1 MRKDIYVVQETK
13 EEGKHLED
21 WCQENGLPV
30 KRSHFSFVF
39 TNKDDDWNCFLYAKN
54 CDSFIANQD
63 LRLAKRT
70 GTQVT
75 IEEFKRLQLESLG
88 KIETSSDEWIP
99 KEGDLVYFNPETWN
113 KFGNHNLYSKIDF
126 SKAYEVKDYGNYFFE
141 NCKGSVVNIDEIYQG
156 AWIPTEAVM
165 KSSNLK
171 PVEEKF
177 ITGKWYKI
185 LDNWWAKFKT
195 VHNSGNRWQFS
206 EHIDKNGAYSN
217 IIQSIDV
224 ISEIKLLTDLSEIQ
238 EYLPLNHSDL
248 IVKNICPE
256 YVEYID
262 TKYNKTI

>member
-1 MRKDIYVVQETK
+1 MIGKVIEVRSDKDESNIRGKADFIFVDEKEFKSNSLWCYRDNGGRNYRKSTK
-13 EEGKHLED
+13 EEIEWLNECIRQGK
-21 WCQENGLPV
+21 
-30 KRSHFSFVF
+30 FVELS
-39 TNKDDDWNCFLYAKN
+39 K
-54 CDSFIANQD
+54 
-63 LRLAKRT
+63 
-70 GTQVT
+70 
-75 IEEFKRLQLESLG
+75 
-88 KIETSSDEWIP
+88 
-99 KEGDLVYFNPETWN
+99 PE
-113 KFGNHNLYSKIDF
+113 
-126 SKAYEVKDYGNYFFE
+126 
-141 NCKGSVVNIDEIYQG
+141 
-156 AWIPTEAVM
+156 
-165 KSSNLK
+165 
-171 PVEEKF
+171 F

-262 TKYNKTI
+262 TKYKGQIVCTKK